1 MSENKLLLDL
11 VKRHPGAIAIAIF
24 LGLAESVFNGVS
36 ATLIVPIL
44 VEFVGNP
51 VDFSDAPLILD
62 RLVTAFDALSP
73 THHLA
78 AMTGGV
84 VLLVMLRNLAQ
95 YGNAIMANSL
105 TRSLTADLRGRGIQL
120 LLEIDLEFYHTTKLG
135 DLVNCLGIEIN
146 RAASSI
152 RNGIRMAIAAIAVL
166 VFLGLLISISP
177 PLTLVSTA
185 VVGAIAAVNQHF
197 IARSRH
203 FGKRFSET
211 SQEYSIRVMET
222 LTGIQLIKATANEEK
237 EYRRLLQAIENCE
250 KADFLAQANSAAIA
264 PLSEVMSLFAILL
277 IVGLGNVFFP
287 TQIAS
292 LSAILL
298 TYLFLLFRLLPLIA
312 QLNGFRSKFANRASS
327 IKAVNEFLRRDN
339 KPFSKNGNCH
349 YVPIAQGIH
358 FDGVS
363 FAYGD
368 RAPQVL
374 DGIDLQLYRGETLAL
389 VGASGAGKSTVAKLL
404 PRFYNPTAGKITLD
418 GRDLREFD
426 VKSLRKAMGIVS
438 QETVL
443 FNESVFENIAYGKPH
458 ATEAEV
464 IEAAKQAKA
473 YEFIVELPQGFQ
485 TKIGDRGICL
495 SGGQR
500 QRLAIAR
507 TLLQDPDILILD
519 EATSALDAIS
529 ERAIREAIENL
540 SRNRT
545 TLAIAH
551 RLSAVQNADR
561 IAVLDKG
568 RIVEIGTHDQLLA
581 RGGHYTQLYRMQC
594 ETA

>member
-1 MSENKLLLDL
+1 
-11 VKRHPGAIAIAIF
+11 
-24 LGLAESVFNGVS
+24 
-36 ATLIVPIL
+36 
-44 VEFVGNP
+44 
-51 VDFSDAPLILD
+51 
-62 RLVTAFDALSP
+62 
-73 THHLA
+73 
-78 AMTGGV
+78 
-84 VLLVMLRNLAQ
+84 
-95 YGNAIMANSL
+95 
-105 TRSLTADLRGRGIQL
+105 
-120 LLEIDLEFYHTTKLG
+120 
-135 DLVNCLGIEIN
+135 
-146 RAASSI
+146 
-152 RNGIRMAIAAIAVL
+152 
-166 VFLGLLISISP
+166 
-177 PLTLVSTA
+177 
-185 VVGAIAAVNQHF
+185 
-197 IARSRH
+197 
-203 FGKRFSET
+203 
-211 SQEYSIRVMET
+211 MET